1 MNRLPN
7 IAKQPA
13 KPSQRKEKAPPEV
26 PALITD
32 KERGAYYE
40 KGRFLGKGGFAHC
53 YELTNR
59 TTREVVAGKVV
70 PKTMLV
76 KQYQRDKVND
86 YFISSMTQE
95 VQIHR
100 ELSHKN
106 IVKLF
111 HFFEDSLNVYITL
124 ELCARRSLMELHKRR
139 KAVTEPEARYFTHQV
154 VEGVLYLHDLKIIH
168 RDMKLGNLF
177 LNDDLVVKIGDFG
190 LATTVDGDERKKTL
204 CGTPNYIAPEVLNKM
219 GHSFEVDIWA
229 VGCILYIL
237 LFGQPPF
244 ESKSLEE
251 TYSRIRH
258 NNYTIPSVAS
268 QPAAALIRKMLD
280 PEPTRRPTA
289 KQVHRDIFF
298 KSGFMP
304 TRLPVS
310 CLTMVPK
317 FAGHETSM
325 MEENVAPNGV
335 DTRGQRPLNGRAGL
349 APLPH
354 HTLSN
359 NVERERAQQQA
370 AEATFREPEDAYL
383 SQLFHQVAV
392 LLEQRIPGVS
402 YCNLEEE
409 EAALDGYQSPECLP
423 IFWISKWVD
432 YSDKYGIG
440 YQLCDNSVGVLF
452 NDNSRIMLDTA
463 GGELTYIEKSN
474 KEHYFSM
481 HNGDIPQTLNKKVT
495 LLKYFRSYMNDHL
508 VKAGEGSEQR
518 VGDELARL
526 PTLRVWFRTKSAI
539 VLHLS
544 NGTVQINF
552 FNDHVKMMMC
562 PLMQAVTFIDQNKRM
577 LTYKFSNLQRNGC
590 PEKFLHRLKYAKTM
604 IERLMSDASA
614 VSHNPP
620 RQGEAPRSMA
630 SARSASA
637 GSRGPLH
644 SGGQLPQS
652 ASGSNIQPRR

>member
-1 MNRLPN
+1 MQRE
-7 IAKQPA
+7 QPVPV
-13 KPSQRKEKAPPEV
+13 KSKSQRKEKAPPEV
-26 PALITD
+26 PNLIVDT
-32 KERGAYYE
+32 ERSIQYE
-40 KGRFLGKGGFAHC
+40 KGKFLGKGGFAHC
-53 YELTNR
+53 YEIINKANG
-59 TTREVVAGKVV
+59 EVLAGKVV
-70 PKTMLV
+70 PKHLLV
-76 KQYQRDKVND
+76 KQYQRDK
-86 YFISSMTQE
+86 MAQE

-100 ELSHKN
+100 NLSHHN
-106 IVKLF
+106 VVKLF
-111 HFFEDSLNVYITL
+111 HFFEDRLNVYITL
-124 ELCARRSLMELHKRR
+124 ELCPRRSLMELHKRR

-219 GHSFEVDIWA
+219 GHSFEVDVWA

-258 NNYTIPSVAS
+258 NNYTIPSISSQSAAS
-268 QPAAALIRKMLD
+268 LIRKMLD

-317 FAGHETSM
+317 FGGHETSM
-325 MEENVAPNGV
+325 MEENLAPRGV
-335 DTRGQRPLNGRAGL
+335 DQRGQRPLNGRAGL
-349 APLPH
+349 AAMPQH
-354 HTLSN
+354 MISN
-359 NVERERAQQQA
+359 NAEREKAQQQA
-370 AEATFREPEDAYL
+370 AEATVREPEDAYL

-392 LLEQRIPGVS
+392 LLEQSIPGI
-402 YCNLEEE
+402 EEE

-423 IFWISKWVD
+423 VFWISKWVD

-452 NDNSRIMLDTA
+452 NDNSRIMLDQA
-463 GGELTYIEKSN
+463 GNELTYIEKSN

-481 HNGDIPQTLNKKVT
+481 NAREFPQTLNKKVT

-518 VGDELARL
+518 AGDDLARL

-577 LTYKFSNLQRNGC
+577 VTYKLSNLQRNGC
-590 PEKFLHRLKYAKTM
+590 PEKFLHRLNYAKTM
-604 IERLMSDASA
+604 IERLMSDANVVA
-614 VSHNPP
+614 PNPN
-620 RQGEAPRSMA
+620 RQPEVQRRMST
-630 SARSASA
+630 ARSAST
-637 GSRGPLH
+637 GSRGPMH
-644 SGGQLPQS
+644 GGHLPQT
-652 ASGSNIQPRR
+652 ASGSNIYPRR

>member
-1 MNRLPN
+1 MNRV
-7 IAKQPA
+7 PA
-13 KPSQRKEKAPPEV
+13 TKPPPPKAPVRKEKAPPVV
-26 PALITD
+26 PDLIND
-32 KERGAYYE
+32 KDRGTQYE

-53 YELTNR
+53 YELRNKSTG
-59 TTREVVAGKVV
+59 EIMAGKVV

-76 KQYQRDKVND
+76 KQYQRDK
-86 YFISSMTQE
+86 MTQE

-100 ELSHKN
+100 ELCHPN
-106 IVKLF
+106 IVKVF
-111 HFFEDSLNVYITL
+111 HFFEDPLNVYITL

-139 KAVTEPEARYFTHQV
+139 KAVTEPEARYFTYQV
-154 VEGVLYLHDLKIIH
+154 VEGVLYLHNLKIIH

-177 LNDDLVVKIGDFG
+177 LNNDLVVKIGDFG
-190 LATTVDGDERKKTL
+190 LATTVEGDERKKTL
-204 CGTPNYIAPEVLNKM
+204 CGTPNYIAPEVLNKC

-258 NNYTIPSVAS
+258 NNYTIPANAS
-268 QPAAALIRKMLD
+268 QPAASLIRKMLD
-280 PEPTRRPTA
+280 PVPMRRPTA
-289 KQVHRDIFF
+289 KEVHRDIFF
-298 KSGFMP
+298 RTGFMP

-317 FAGHETSM
+317 FGHDTSI
-325 MEENVAPNGV
+325 MEENVAP
-335 DTRGQRPLNGRAGL
+335 RGSADAHGHRPLTGRTAL
-349 APLPH
+349 STLPPH
-354 HTLSN
+354 IVSN
-359 NVERERAQQQA
+359 NADREKAQQQA
-370 AEATFREPEDAYL
+370 AEATFREPDDAYL
-383 SQLFHQVAV
+383 SQLFRQVAT
-392 LLEQRIPGVS
+392 LLDHRLPAID
-402 YCNLEEE
+402 EE
-409 EAALDGYQSPECLP
+409 EAAQDDYQSPECLP
-423 IFWISKWVD
+423 VFWISKWVD

-452 NDNSRIMLDTA
+452 NDNSRIMLDEA
-463 GGELTYIEKSN
+463 GNELTYIEKSN

-481 HNGDIPQTLNKKVT
+481 KDCRDDTPQVLAKKIT

-508 VKAGEGSEQR
+508 LKAGEGAEQR
-518 VGDELARL
+518 AGDDLARL

-544 NGTVQINF
+544 NGTVQVNF

-577 LTYKFSNLQRNGC
+577 LTYKFNHLQRNGC

-604 IERLMSDASA
+604 IERLMSDGGAKL
-614 VSHNPP
+614 
-620 RQGEAPRSMA
+620 APSGG
-630 SARSASA
+630 
-637 GSRGPLH
+637 GSR
-644 SGGQLPQS
+644 
-652 ASGSNIQPRR
+652 R

>member
-1 MNRLPN
+1 MIRQPT
-7 IAKQPA
+7 IAKQPPSQTQA
-13 KPSQRKEKAPPEV
+13 RANPSQRTEKASPEV
-26 PALITD
+26 SALITD
-32 KERGAYYE
+32 KERRTYYE

-76 KQYQRDKVND
+76 KQYQRDK
-86 YFISSMTQE
+86 MTQE

-106 IVKLF
+106 IVKLI

-124 ELCARRSLMELHKRR
+124 ELCSRRSLMELHKRR
-139 KAVTEPEARYFTHQV
+139 KALTEPEARYFTHQV

-168 RDMKLGNLF
+168 RDLKLGNLF

-190 LATTVDGDERKKTL
+190 LATTVDGDERKTTL

-229 VGCILYIL
+229 VGCILYVL

-244 ESKSLEE
+244 GSKTIEE
-251 TYSRIRH
+251 VYSRIRH
-258 NNYTIPSVAS
+258 NSYTIPSVAS

-289 KQVHRDIFF
+289 RQVHRDIFF
-298 KSGFMP
+298 RSGFMP

-317 FAGHETSM
+317 FAGHETST

-335 DTRGQRPLNGRAGL
+335 DTRAQRPLNGRAGL
-349 APLPH
+349 APLPQH
-354 HTLSN
+354 MMSN
-359 NVERERAQQQA
+359 NVELKRAQQQA
-370 AEATFREPEDAYL
+370 AEATFREPQDAYL
-383 SQLFHQVAV
+383 SQLFHQLAA
-392 LLEQRIPGVS
+392 LLEKPIPG
-402 YCNLEEE
+402 LEEE
-409 EAALDGYQSPECLP
+409 EAALETYQSPECLP
-423 IFWISKWVD
+423 IFWISKWAD
-432 YSDKYGIG
+432 YSDKFGIG
-440 YQLCDNSVGVLF
+440 YQLCDDSFGIVF
-452 NDNSRIMLDTA
+452 NDHSRILLDTA
-463 GGELTYIEKSN
+463 GEELTYIEQSN

-481 HNGDIPQTLNKKVT
+481 HNGDIPQRFEKKVT
-495 LLKYFRSYMNDHL
+495 ILKEFQIYMNENL
-508 VKAGEGSEQR
+508 AKAGEGAEQR

-526 PTLRVWFRTKSAI
+526 PILRAWFKTQSAI
-539 VLHLS
+539 VFHLS

-552 FNDHVKMMMC
+552 FDHVKMIMC
-562 PLMQAVTFIDQNKRM
+562 PLMQAVSFIDQNKRM
-577 LTYKFSNLQRNGC
+577 PTYKFETLRRKGC
-590 PEKFLHRLKYAKTM
+590 PEKFLHRLKYAKDM
-604 IERLMSDASA
+604 IERLISGA
-614 VSHNPP
+614 VSHNPS
-620 RQGEAPRSMA
+620 RM
-630 SARSASA
+630 ARSASA

-644 SGGQLPQS
+644 SGGQLRQS